1 MKKYMVMDDVTIT
14 CLKGSIVYITDRQYE
29 LVRKALKPMPLEE
42 VKEKKRT
49 RKKKDAVE

>member
-1 MKKYMVMDDVTIT
+1 MVMSDVTVT
-14 CLKGSIVYITDRQYE
+14 CLKGSVVYLTDRQYE

-42 VKEKKRT
+42 VKEKKK

>member
-1 MKKYMVMDDVTIT
+1 MVLNDVTIT

-29 LVRKALKPMPLEE
+29 MVRRVVKPLPLEE
-42 VKEKKRT
+42 VKEKKKT